1 MSGKP
6 PKSRFYSISKLREI
20 VRDSERMGDYDSIL
34 RSPIFQGS
42 REHLISRNSW
52 GNNDNFNQILT
63 KAYPETNG

>member
-1 MSGKP
+1 M
-6 PKSRFYSISKLREI
+6 
-20 VRDSERMGDYDSIL
+20 RDSERMGDYDPIL